1 MDSEG
6 PSGEGAATVSSA
18 LDQLTLTAEDLTV
31 ADEVD
36 VSTCSL

>member
-18 LDQLTLTAEDLTV
+18 LDQLTLTEDLTV